1 MIKGFTTY
9 NRRGN
14 RHRIPLRSFHV
25 GTAFDA
31 TLLPFRDTFGQC
43 DRLFPHRLLL
53 EYSRNL

>member
-1 MIKGFTTY
+1 MIKVLLLITGGAIGTVFRY
-9 NRRGN
+9 GVS
-14 RHRIPLRSFHV
+14 IV
-25 GTAFDA
+25 DTAFDA